1 MGHAIALQAVTRS
14 TSTAIVAGPVSRRAT
29 PARRIDARR
38 PGALARTA
46 FDAHGSSQTAQPPTQ
61 RRSRAAATRV
71 MLQVTLDETLLDAFR
86 RAMFGARDGLIQ
98 LLRVQ
103 PDPRHTQRVKVWLG
117 LDKPALQRVI
127 ELVLAT
133 LPEAEIGRLAPA

>member
-46 FDAHGSSQTAQPPTQ
+46 FDAHGACEPTQ